1 MIHAYTEEK
10 DGRFSFY
17 VSGHAGYAPYGQD
30 LVCAGASVL
39 TSTLAE
45 VIYRLSDYSEI
56 AMVDEKLES
65 GNTVLSADVG
75 ESARED
81 FRAAT
86 SFFAVGFSLLAEQYP
101 KYVCFTG

>member
-30 LVCAGASVL
+30 LICAGASVL

-45 VIYRLSDYSEI
+45 VIWRLSDYSEI

-81 FRAAT
+81 FRVAT
-86 SFFAVGFSLLAEQYP
+86 SFFSVGFSLLAEQYP
-101 KYVCFTG
+101 QYVCFTG